1 MTSTSPRTVA
11 KLSSNE
17 CRSTRMWCCW
27 NSPNHNPVTTHA
39 SAVRNS
45 LAAISLNDPGQVG
58 PLLVSMACTSLTT
71 NLALRGKV
79 ATSNRLLGT
88 ILLVT
93 FFLYGEV
100 G

>member
-1 MTSTSPRTVA
+1 
-11 KLSSNE
+11 
-17 CRSTRMWCCW
+17 MWCCW

-58 PLLVSMACTSLTT
+58 PLLVSVACTSLTT

-79 ATSNRLLGT
+79 ATSNRLLGHDPSRH
-88 ILLVT
+88 IFLVRRSRKGQ
-93 FFLYGEV
+93 LASKGV
-100 G
+100 SAH